1 MRIKCI
7 LYCVPSAMDYTY
19 SYQVR
24 RYEIRVLVA
33 STFYFQFTF
42 FFKDISSVIGVRR
55 KWKNVWRRSFT
66 FKSMT
71 MSKCRGKILNLKP
84 NPKVS

>member
-24 RYEIRVLVA
+24 RYEIRALVA
-33 STFYFQFTF
+33 STFFSLFFSFYFQFTF
-42 FFKDISSVIGVRR
+42 FLKDIPNVIGVRR
-55 KWKNVWRRSFT
+55 KWKNVWRRSFYVQIDDNVE
-66 FKSMT
+66 MQ
-71 MSKCRGKILNLKP
+71 G
-84 NPKVS
+84 